1 MDLIAH
7 SLTPGE
13 SLVGIRS
20 LVRFGKLVGPLAH
33 PVLYPRRRITRGC
46 TSIHFGENQL
56 SPSLIGLSPLPTDHP
71 SGFQPT
77 TVRASTGSY
86 PCFTL
91 SMGRSPGFGS
101 TACN

>member
-46 TSIHFGENQL
+46 T
-56 SPSLIGLSPLPTDHP
+56 
-71 SGFQPT
+71 
-77 TVRASTGSY
+77 
-86 PCFTL
+86 
-91 SMGRSPGFGS
+91 
-101 TACN
+101 